1 MPEVIEEKETS
12 EFVIGNEYKFLF
24 IEKFALKNGWE
35 MTDHGPELECGK
47 TLLVLEQGF
56 HIMSFLLTDFARQAV
71 YTLVF
76 KQ

>member
-1 MPEVIEEKETS
+1 MPNVIEEKETID
-12 EFVIGNEYKFLF
+12 FVIGNEYRFLVV
-24 IEKFALKNGWE
+24 EKFALENDWE

-56 HIMSFLLTDFARQAV
+56 HIMSFLLTGFSKQAI
-71 YTLVF
+71 YTLVY